1 MKKKALIIAMG
12 IALLSAVNAPQAEE
26 NAQAGKAK
34 SATCAGCHG
43 EDGNSLATMFPKLA
57 GQHASY
63 TARQLTAFKNGTRKN
78 PTMMPM
84 AAALSDDDISDLSAF
99 YANQKIA
106 PNNDAAPAFSDDG
119 ETVNKVEETPELGL
133 KELRA
138 LGKQLYESG
147 NVRSGVSACIACHG
161 PTGMGNKPAGFPVL
175 KAQHAEYVYVALKE
189 FKAGARGGDFSKMMY
204 MVAQKM
210 TNQEMK
216 AAAAYIST
224 IK

>member
-1 MKKKALIIAMG
+1 MKKKALAITIG
-12 IALLSAVNAPQAEE
+12 LALLSAATASLAEG
-26 NAQAGKAK
+26 NTQAGKAK

-43 EDGNSLATMFPKLA
+43 EDGNSLAAMFPKLA

-63 TARQLTAFKNGTRKN
+63 TARQLKAFKDGTRNN

-84 AAALSDDDISDLSAF
+84 AAALSDDDIADLSAY
-99 YANQKIA
+99 YAAQKIA
-106 PNNDAAPAFSDDG
+106 PNENAPPTFEDDD
-119 ETVNKVEETPELGL
+119 ETVNNVEETPELST
-133 KELRA
+133 KELVA
-138 LGKQLYESG
+138 LGRRLYETG
-147 NVRSGVSACIACHG
+147 NVDSGVSACIACHG

-175 KAQHAEYVYVALKE
+175 KGQHAEYVYTALKE
-189 FKAGARGGDFSKMMY
+189 FQAGARGGDFSKMMY

-210 TNQEMK
+210 TRQEMK